1 MADVNRSGPNVVK
14 PPGVRPDVSQ
24 DNLGSG
30 LWPCYLGVLQ
40 PEAIFYHLSELLFHQ
55 SIFTG
60 GSTRQV
66 FDT

>member
-1 MADVNRSGPNVVK
+1 M
-14 PPGVRPDVSQ
+14 RPDVSR